1 MPVVGQVVALWRYP
15 LKSMQGQ
22 KLDSGD
28 IGPDGFWGDRGWA
41 LRYADG
47 RKNVSAKQVAG
58 LMLCEANYSAEPS
71 ERVNPPVKVRLPDG
85 KELLSDSAEAA
96 AALSEFAG
104 APVILDATPGAHFDA
119 HPVHLLTT
127 ASLETLSR
135 LAPGSNF
142 DARRFRPNIVVKA
155 AGEVQEGFVEL
166 GWCGS
171 DIRIGEA
178 ELLIKK
184 PCRRCVMTTHP
195 QADLPQDPAVLKTLV
210 DAAEANLGVYA
221 AVLKAGRVRVGD
233 TVTLL

>member
-1 MPVVGQVVALWRYP
+1 MPVIGQVVALWRYP

-22 KLDSGD
+22 RLDGAD
-28 IGPDGFWGDRGWA
+28 IGPDGIWGDRGWA

-58 LMLCEANYSAEPS
+58 LMLCEATYSAEPS
-71 ERVNPPVKVRLPDG
+71 ERLNPPVKVRLPDG

-96 AALSEFAG
+96 EALSEFAG

-119 HPVHLLTT
+119 FPLHVVTT

-155 AGEVQEGFVEL
+155 TGEIQEGFVEL

-171 DIRIGEA
+171 DMRIGNA
-178 ELLIKK
+178 DLLVKK

-195 QADLPQDPAVLKTLV
+195 QDGLPQDPAVLKTIV
-210 DAAEANLGVYA
+210 DAAEANLGVYCS
-221 AVLKAGRVRVGD
+221 VLKPGCVRVGD
-233 TVTLL
+233 PVVLL